1 MARET
6 NKRKVC
12 NNFYIITNGE
22 QTEINY
28 FKLLKLNK
36 SIYNVKLKFIHGD
49 PLTLVNK
56 SIDFLKD
63 ANQLWV
69 VFDVDASYNEGK
81 LIPALKLANDYGINV
96 AYSNIAFEVWL
107 ISHFEKCEKYM
118 AMKDL
123 KLIIDKY
130 LFSKNLNIKYTKN
143 DIDLLSKYFIPYYK
157 TAIVNAKIIY
167 QKRVAEHNKTY
178 NNTNYKIWE

>member
-56 SIDFLKD
+56 SIEFLKD
-63 ANQLWV
+63 AN
-69 VFDVDASYNEGK
+69 
-81 LIPALKLANDYGINV
+81 
-96 AYSNIAFEVWL
+96 
-107 ISHFEKCEKYM
+107 
-118 AMKDL
+118 
-123 KLIIDKY
+123 
-130 LFSKNLNIKYTKN
+130 
-143 DIDLLSKYFIPYYK
+143 
-157 TAIVNAKIIY
+157 
-167 QKRVAEHNKTY
+167 
-178 NNTNYKIWE
+178 